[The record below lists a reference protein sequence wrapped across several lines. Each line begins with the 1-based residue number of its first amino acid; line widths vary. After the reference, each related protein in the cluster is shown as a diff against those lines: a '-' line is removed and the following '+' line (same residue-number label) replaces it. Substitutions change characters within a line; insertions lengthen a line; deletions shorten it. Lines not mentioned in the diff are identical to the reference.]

1 MIQVIA
7 LLPYYWMLTY
17 YKTIENIKAHDIVC
31 NSKPCF
37 KFYWRCYVDLGLGT
51 IVLVVV
57 VILVI
62 LAIIGL
68 GWQGFFGGVKK
79 GADKLGI
86 TSLVTNLTDQFKNE
100 LSKRVGNIT

>member
-1 MIQVIA
+1 
-7 LLPYYWMLTY
+7 
-17 YKTIENIKAHDIVC
+17 
-31 NSKPCF
+31 
-37 KFYWRCYVDLGLGT
+37 LGLGT
-51 IVLVVV
+51 IVLVVI

-100 LSKRVGNIT
+100 LSKRVGNITS

>member
-1 MIQVIA
+1 
-7 LLPYYWMLTY
+7 MLTY
-17 YKTIENIKAHDIVC
+17 YKTIENIREHDI
-31 NSKPCF
+31 
-37 KFYWRCYVDLGLGT
+37 
-51 IVLVVV
+51 

-79 GADKLGI
+79 GANKLGI

>member
-1 MIQVIA
+1 
-7 LLPYYWMLTY
+7 
-17 YKTIENIKAHDIVC
+17 
-31 NSKPCF
+31 
-37 KFYWRCYVDLGLGT
+37 
-51 IVLVVV
+51 
-57 VILVI
+57 VI